1 MFQKLKPHLIAIL
14 SFIVI
19 SSMFFMPALKGKQIE
34 AGDNIAYHGAAK
46 EILDYQKKGEV
57 VLWTGRVFSG
67 LPVYQISYAPKSN
80 LIGWLNLPFTYFPK
94 EIEIMLTLMI
104 GMYVCLLFFNYSG
117 LIAALMAIGYGFS
130 TWFMLS
136 IEAGHNSKMFAIGF
150 LPILIGSLY
159 NLYYSEKKWG
169 LPFIGISV
177 ALMINTAH
185 FQIVFYG
192 VIISIVMG
200 AFVMYDYI
208 LQKRMGDFVKNTA
221 MALVIAV
228 LGALCNIASLWTNY
242 EYAQETMRGGKSE
255 LTANKV
261 ATANGGLDIE
271 YAFRWSYGI
280 DETFNL
286 LFPDYMGGSSGYNIK
301 SDRVEMGKGSNQ
313 DYVQLP
319 MYWGSQPF
327 TSGPTYLGAIVLF
340 LFLLSFFY
348 DKTKLKWMLGIIAM
362 TGLMLA
368 WGRHFMVLNEFLFNN
383 MPMYNKFRTP
393 SMALTI
399 TAVAVIIGAANAL
412 RSLFSDEI
420 SKAEKIQSLKYALYT
435 MGGIFVLGYIMGT
448 GSSFTGPGDEQ
459 IRKSYPDFP
468 LEQIFADRKNIM
480 TSDIYRAFFF
490 VLIGAG
496 LVWAYLKEM
505 YKNTTHI
512 LVALGV
518 FSLIDLWSVGRRYV
532 NDMDYKDV
540 PNTEAFIKPTQA
552 DMQIAQDQ
560 SVHYRVINTT
570 VDVFNS
576 NEPGYF
582 HNNVGGY
589 SAAKLFRYQDLI
601 ENQLGKGNQA
611 VFNMLNTKYF
621 IQGAGQN
628 QPPMAQQNP
637 GACGHAWFTP
647 SILWAKN
654 ADAEMK
660 AMDNFNPLQTV
671 IVDERFKADVNST
684 FTSDSGSNSNLGKIE
699 LSKYHPDKMTYS
711 VTGNAA
717 TQFAVFSEIWYKG
730 NKDWKAYI
738 DGKEAKMV
746 RCDYLLRGL
755 NIPAGAKEVVFE
767 FRPDSY
773 YKGNM
778 IGYAASLIL
787 IALLGFLF
795 YKNKDEILNA

>member
-1 MFQKLKPHLIAIL
+1 MFQKLKPHLFALL
-14 SFIVI
+14 SFVVI
-19 SSMFFMPALKGKQIE
+19 SSLYFMPALKGKQIE
-34 AGDNIAYHGAAK
+34 AGDNIAYQGAAK
-46 EILDYQKKGEV
+46 EVIDYQKKGEV
-57 VLWTGRVFSG
+57 ILWTGRVFSG

-80 LIGWLNLPFTYFPK
+80 LIGWLNLPFTFFPK

-104 GMYVCLLFFNYSG
+104 GMYVCLLFFNFSG

-130 TWFMLS
+130 TWFLLS

-169 LPFIGISV
+169 LPFIGIAV

-185 FQIVFYG
+185 FQIVLYG

-200 AFVMYDYI
+200 IFILVDYI
-208 LQKRMGDFVKNTA
+208 QQNRMGDFIKNTA
-221 MALVIAV
+221 MALVIAI
-228 LGALCNIASLWTNY
+228 LGALCNVVSLWTNY

-280 DETFNL
+280 SETFNL

-301 SDRVEMGKGSNQ
+301 SSRVEMGKGSGQ

-319 MYWGSQPF
+319 LYWGDQPF
-327 TSGPTYLGAIVLF
+327 TSGPTYLGVIILF
-340 LFLLSFFY
+340 LFVLNFFF
-348 DKTKLKWMLGIIAM
+348 DKSRMKWMLAIIAM
-362 TGLMLA
+362 TGLVLA
-368 WGRHFMVLNEFLFNN
+368 WGRHFMILNEFLFNHL
-383 MPMYNKFRTP
+383 PMYNKFRTP
-393 SMALTI
+393 SMSLTI
-399 TAVAVIIGAANAL
+399 TTVAVIIGAASAL
-412 RSLFSDEI
+412 KGLMSDEI
-420 SKAEKIQSLKYALYT
+420 SKEDKLAILKKVAYIF
-435 MGGIFVLGYIMGT
+435 GGIFILGYIMGT
-448 GSSFTGPGDEQ
+448 GASFTGPGDEQ

-468 LEQIFADRKNIM
+468 LDQIFTDRKSIM
-480 TSDIYRAFFF
+480 TSDIYRAFFLA
-490 VLIGAG
+490 LIAAG
-496 LVWAYLKEM
+496 LVWAYLKDM
-505 YKNTTHI
+505 YKNLTHI
-512 LVALGV
+512 VLALGILSI
-518 FSLIDLWSVGRRYV
+518 FDLWSVGRRYV
-532 NDMDYKDV
+532 NDQDYKDV
-540 PNTEAFIKPTQA
+540 TKTEDFIQPTQA
-552 DMQIAQDQ
+552 DMQIAQDK
-560 SVHYRVINTT
+560 SLHYRTINTT

-601 ENQLGKGNQA
+601 ENQIGKGNQA
-611 VFNMLNTKYF
+611 VLNMLNTKYF

-647 SILWAKN
+647 SVVWAKN
-654 ADAEMK
+654 ADDEMK
-660 AMDNFNPLQTV
+660 AMDNFNPLQSV
-671 IVDERFKADVNST
+671 IIDERFKADVNATFRVDST
-684 FTSDSGSNSNLGKIE
+684 SVAPMGKIE
-699 LSKYHPDKMTYS
+699 LSKYHPDKMTYA
-711 VTGNAA
+711 VTGNTA

-755 NIPAGAKEVVFE
+755 NVPIGAKEIVFE

-795 YKNKDEILNA
+795 YKNKDEILKA